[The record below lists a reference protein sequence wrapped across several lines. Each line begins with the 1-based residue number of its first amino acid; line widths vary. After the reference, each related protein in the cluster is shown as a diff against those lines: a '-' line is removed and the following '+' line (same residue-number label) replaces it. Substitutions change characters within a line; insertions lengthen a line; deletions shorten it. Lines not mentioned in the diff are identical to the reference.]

1 MSVRGFSSCTNL
13 LSRNAHGYAT
23 RAILNGNLQQK
34 CCTARTAT
42 PVLCEPAHSKCTWA
56 FHKSHFVRKFT
67 GKMPDATDTML
78 LKQRALTLTVRTSQC
93 GHTVWGKKIGKIK
106 QKLGNKKML
115 RKRKYPGKSE
125 RKTCKIM
132 PESWC
137 NIFFLLLNTPG
148 LFAAYGAK
156 DIALLRT
163 DGLKLSIQHPLH
175 ALGTKKMSVDA
186 CDTWGCLVPAQI
198 VRERFRPMSKFPSW
212 GMKAKPQKTHRL
224 PPFPQQKLCRIL
236 AQKARCCLCKPQ
248 ESHD

>member
-1 MSVRGFSSCTNL
+1 MHES
-13 LSRNAHGYAT
+13 A
-23 RAILNGNLQQK
+23 Q
-34 CCTARTAT
+34 
-42 PVLCEPAHSKCTWA
+42 SKYTWTC
-56 FHKSHFVRKFT
+56 HKSHFKRKFT
-67 GKMPDATDTML
+67 AKMLHRQDRDTRFVRACALEMHTDM
-78 LKQRALTLTVRTSQC
+78 SQEPFYV
-93 GHTVWGKKIGKIK
+93 GNYTENAGRYRYHAAQTARLNTYRKNLSVWPHCLGEKKIGKIK

-224 PPFPQQKLCRIL
+224 PPFPQQKLCRNL

>member
-1 MSVRGFSSCTNL
+1 M
-13 LSRNAHGYAT
+13 AT
-23 RAILNGNLQQK
+23 LFG
-34 CCTARTAT
+34 
-42 PVLCEPAHSKCTWA
+42 E
-56 FHKSHFVRKFT
+56 
-67 GKMPDATDTML
+67 
-78 LKQRALTLTVRTSQC
+78 
-93 GHTVWGKKIGKIK
+93 KKIGKIK

-175 ALGTKKMSVDA
+175 ALGTKKS
-186 CDTWGCLVPAQI
+186 
-198 VRERFRPMSKFPSW
+198 PS
-212 GMKAKPQKTHRL
+212 THVTPGAAWYQR
-224 PPFPQQKLCRIL
+224 KLLGRDSG
-236 AQKARCCLCKPQ
+236 P
-248 ESHD
+248 